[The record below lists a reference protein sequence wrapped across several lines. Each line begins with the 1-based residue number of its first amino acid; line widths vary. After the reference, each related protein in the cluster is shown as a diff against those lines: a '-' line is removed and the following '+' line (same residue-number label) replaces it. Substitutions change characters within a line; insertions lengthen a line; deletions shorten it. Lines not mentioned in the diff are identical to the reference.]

1 MKIVIAPDSFKGS
14 LTADEVSQAIY
25 TGLKPIFP
33 QADYQLI
40 PMADGGEG
48 TLDVLIKATNGELIK
63 VKVHDPFNKLT
74 DGYLGLTGD
83 HQTAIVEV
91 AQASGLQFVSDHKAN
106 PGVAST
112 YGTGEL
118 IKKALDYN
126 TKNIIITLGGSSTN
140 DAGAGMITALGAQLL
155 DQDNQPI
162 TLGGETLDSVS
173 KIDLTKL
180 DPRLKKTNIILA
192 TDVKNPL
199 TGENGASLVFS
210 QQKGAT
216 PTQAKELDAKLHSF
230 AQITKQTTGL
240 DNEFT
245 PGAGAAG
252 GVGFAGLTFLNAKIE
267 SGIDLVLN
275 LTNFAQK
282 AQNADLVFTGEG
294 GIDYQTQFGKTPF
307 GVAKAAKIISPN
319 SIVIALVGNIGTNIN
334 VLYGNDKIDA
344 IFATES
350 GAKSLSQAIKDS
362 KYDISQTSENIAR
375 LIKRQQKSVR
385 KI

>member
-14 LTADEVSQAIY
+14 LSATEVSQAIY

-48 TLDVLIKATNGELIK
+48 TLDALIKATNGELIK
-63 VKVHDPFNKLT
+63 VRVHDPFNKLT
-74 DGYLGLTGD
+74 DVYLGLTGD

-91 AQASGLQFVSDHKAN
+91 AQASGLQFVNDNNAN
-106 PGVAST
+106 PDIAST

-126 TKNIIITLGGSSTN
+126 PKNIIITLGGSGTN

-155 DQDNQPI
+155 DQDNQLI
-162 TLGGETLDSVS
+162 SLVGGGNLDLVS

-180 DPRLKKTNIILA
+180 DSRLKKTNIILA
-192 TDVKNPL
+192 TDVQNPL
-199 TGENGASLVFS
+199 TGKNGASLVFS

-216 PTQAKELDAKLHSF
+216 LAQAIDLDKKLHSF
-230 AQITKQTTGL
+230 AQLSKQITSL
-240 DNEFT
+240 NHEFT

-267 SGIDLVLN
+267 SGIGLVLN
-275 LTNFAQK
+275 LTDFAKK
-282 AQNADLVFTGEG
+282 AKNADLVFTGEG
-294 GIDYQTQFGKTPF
+294 GIDFQTQFGKTPF
-307 GVAKAAKIISPN
+307 GVAKAAKVASPN
-319 SIVIALVGNIGTNIN
+319 STVIALVGNIGTNVD

-344 IFATES
+344 IFATET
-350 GAKSLSQAIKDS
+350 GAKPLSQAIHDS
-362 KYDISQTSENIAR
+362 KHDISQTSENIAR
-375 LIKRQQKSVR
+375 LIKSWQKKR
-385 KI
+385 